1 MRSIDLDDLI
11 LVARKLESLGVDF
24 VFTGG
29 AVVGFL
35 VDNPLIPIPRRTNDV
50 DAIVAVTTRIQY
62 TDLEE
67 RLRREAGFRHDTSEG
82 APRCR
87 WLADSVR
94 VDILPMQDPTGEWS
108 TRWFE
113 HALESAS
120 VQALRGVR
128 LPIVSATCFVA
139 TKLDALADRGKGD
152 YRVSHDLEDIVA
164 VIDGRETLC
173 AELAAESPELRRA
186 VAAGIRN
193 LLGRSDFREALPGH
207 LLSDDASQARLPL
220 LIGRL
225 EGIAGLAE

>member
-1 MRSIDLDDLI
+1 MRPIELDDLI
-11 LVARKLESLGVDF
+11 LVARKLEALGVDF

-67 RLRREAGFRHDTSEG
+67 RLRREAGFRHDTSEV

-87 WLADSVR
+87 WLADGVR

-113 HALESAS
+113 HALRTAIFHEAS
-120 VQALRGVR
+120 GVR
-128 LPIVSATCFVA
+128 LPVVSASCFVA
-139 TKLDALADRGKGD
+139 MKLEALVDRGRGD
-152 YRVSHDLEDIVA
+152 YRASHDLEDIVA
-164 VIDGRETLC
+164 VVDGREALLD
-173 AELAAESPELRRA
+173 ELAAERAELRRTLA
-186 VAAGIRN
+186 VGIRN
-193 LLGRSDFREALPGH
+193 LLGQSDFREALPGH

-220 LIGRL
+220 LVRRL
-225 EGIAGLAE
+225 EGIAGLEE